1 MSRLSFIAILSLL
14 ALTIGLGACSDDSC
28 YDNGSSLPLATL
40 HIGENQQTVTGLSIM
55 GIGAPGDSL
64 LVDSSSI
71 KEVYLPLR
79 ASVGST
85 SYALWRWVMTDTVK
99 TMLRDT
105 ITLDYEP
112 VEFFHSIECGA
123 MFNFD
128 IKTVRTTHHGID
140 SVVLLTPHVTNSRT
154 PALRIHF
161 SQSAL

>member
-14 ALTIGLGACSDDSC
+14 ALTINLGACSDDSC
-28 YDNGSSLPLATL
+28 YGNGSSLPLATL
-40 HIGENQQTVTGLSIM
+40 HIGEKQQTVTGLSIM
-55 GIGAPGDSL
+55 GIGVPGDSL

-71 KEVYLPLR
+71 NEVYLPLR
-79 ASVGST
+79 ASVSST
-85 SYALWRWVMTDTVK
+85 SYALWRWVTTDNVR

-105 ITLDYEP
+105 ITFDYEP
-112 VEFFHSIECGA
+112 VEYFHSIECGA

-128 IKTVRTTHHGID
+128 INTVSTTHHGID

>member
-1 MSRLSFIAILSLL
+1 MNRLSFIAILSLL
-14 ALTIGLGACSDDSC
+14 ALTISLGACSDDSC

-40 HIGENQQTVTGLSIM
+40 HIGENQQAVTGLSII
-55 GIGAPGDSL
+55 GIGVPGDNL
-64 LVDSSSI
+64 LVDSSSVS
-71 KEVYLPLR
+71 EVYLPLR
-79 ASVGST
+79 ASVSNT
-85 SYALWRWVMTDTVK
+85 SYVLWRWVTTDNVK

-105 ITLDYEP
+105 ITFDYEP
-112 VEFFHSIECGA
+112 VEYFHSIECGA

-128 IKTVRTTHHGID
+128 INNVSTTHHGID